1 MNTKRI
7 LAALMGILML
17 VTLCVPALAYST
29 PYESAVVDE
38 WKPALMMDGSSNKV
52 SYTDGTLTY
61 QVTNNGQATYSGGS
75 VHLVN
80 DSSLNS
86 NYAHIGTANT
96 AWTSNSNKFVNPQ
109 KGVTLDAY
117 LKIENLPKITDS
129 TYLRDDGVNFD
140 NGMPTNILFGGLAF
154 QILCRSNSWT
164 GVSGH
169 TNNVT
174 QAVMVLYDNE
184 TLGTNA
190 ALIMGTGVR
199 AGTGANTS
207 RPVTFFFNIP
217 EDEYAR
223 YTMTFDVAN
232 QKTRFYV
239 NGVAQKC
246 DDGSSTEG
254 ALALMYYA
262 NGTTTG
268 NCFNFCM
275 NGPQHPSTSGNSG
288 TYYCDLYMDQIA
300 IFADALTPDS
310 TNAGAFK
317 EAVPLDPSDLNAW
330 INVAKDL
337 NKKYYTTESWDA
349 IEAAIDAVDLNKE
362 GLKQSQIE
370 AWANDIKDAILAR
383 EYVGL
388 DKLYIAQTYSSS
400 NAATNGSAW
409 TCGALLITEA
419 GYSLADY
426 SVSNM
431 RLDSWTRFY
440 GEHVTD
446 GIYRITKVVKG
457 AYRNGNKPA
466 IGADEVVPENGF
478 VFAFHSNEESAAW
491 NPVEGG
497 SQYAAQEFGERN
509 AYAFRKLNLTEGSL
523 VKFENVEVN
532 YDGDSA
538 LSTTGTWVHRYT
550 DGVVQTPIYRES
562 ANANS
567 GAAEGEPKYLARD
580 QFDGFETSSYI
591 VPVDAL
597 PNFILSAQGD
607 GTVTYGNAT
616 VGNEA
621 QKYTVE
627 AGATVAL
634 TANGDN
640 FSYWMNAKN
649 GAILSTDA
657 NLTFKFGVSEMEL
670 VAVFEGPAINGVVK
684 YPVTFKD
691 GITGKI
697 LAEVM
702 VEEGTL
708 VSADL
713 IPEITAITG
722 YTFKGWYAD
731 GKLANSVETYAITGK
746 TTFFARYDFDNSNLF
761 ELTVKIGDNE
771 KTYNRRYASL
781 ANVRA
786 YGNFSYWTLDGAFLT
801 SSGEAQLSMPK
812 RAVTLE
818 AVYDPS
824 ATNFAPITSMLDVFV
839 DENGNLMATMSR
851 DIPTGYTFLESGIL
865 LTRKATVSDLTVNSF
880 NQSVTKGVSTASA
893 SAKTFGFTKPN
904 MFSKEGTWL
913 VRGYLS
919 YRDAKG
925 NEQTTYTG
933 VYSVDVASAAAD
945 GELITTNVAFAIE
958 GEYDPTVVG
967 TEIFKATD
975 YSDSGY
981 KSFFPST
988 TQADDGTLYAV
999 YYYGP
1004 SHAYYNQ
1011 TEGKLSGVL
1020 HLVKSTDNGMTW
1032 SDPEVIVDLTDEDK
1046 SKGDYNR
1053 ESRDPNLQKLSD
1065 GTLVLT
1071 FPVRAPIGKAGLN
1084 GSSRNDYWYERAYYM
1099 TSIDNGKTWSSMKEI
1114 ECDYFSKG
1122 EPFLYDDLN
1131 RTTGCWV
1138 KNGSIAEME
1147 NGDLIFP
1154 LYGAV
1159 DCSSRSILETVVVKA
1174 KNNGDGTFTFYKEWA
1189 NGTDTAHVA
1198 GQGLGD
1204 ELAVWAYGDTV
1215 YGFAR
1220 NKINSDYSKN
1230 TGGIVYRS
1238 TDGGV
1243 TWAEYAVENTANN
1256 CINQPNFAKITD
1268 ELVLVNY
1275 SVPMASVNITGKRS
1289 ARPIYGKLFNLKT
1302 GEWNEY
1308 TAVPVFDVV
1317 NAGQTNN
1324 DMGNPASILLDD
1336 GRIFTVGYSNPSN
1349 ASSVIVGQYT
1359 TIDYYGGKSSGG
1371 SGSGSD
1377 SLKGENILTENFD
1390 SADAK
1395 TYVTT
1400 YRTVTASS
1408 EPDVLTADINDK
1420 LSAYLFA
1427 ADKKGG
1433 STVAIDGGKV
1443 TITSN
1448 STRAATPYGAIVT
1461 KESIDGDA
1469 VMQFDYSFGSI
1480 EADGVSGAR
1489 NRIGFVLYDEELDA
1503 KTAPTKFYITPGA
1516 VVLDSTANKFTFT
1529 HAVNTVYTAKIMYL
1543 QGSVYV
1549 KMWEKGTDEPAEW
1562 MGNATVA
1569 YNQGNPF
1576 TVYYEAR
1583 SNSTSKY
1590 VQYSATIDNFS
1601 VDTVELKPSG
1611 LTPSTGLF
1619 MNVGKSAYVKVKY
1632 NVDLPMS
1639 GDVTMTAY
1647 SDNEGVAIIDA
1658 TGKVTAR
1665 ASGVANIIAKYGK
1678 DVYSLS
1684 IVVR

>member
-7 LAALMGILML
+7 LAAFMGILML

-29 PYESAVVDE
+29 PYETAVVDE
-38 WKPALMMDGSSNKV
+38 WKPAFIMDGSSNKAT
-52 SYTDGTLTY
+52 YTDGTLTY
-61 QVTNNGQATYSGGS
+61 QVSGSGQGTYSGGS

-80 DSSLNS
+80 SSSANS
-86 NYAHIGTANT
+86 NYAHSGTANT
-96 AWTSNSNKFVNPQ
+96 AWTSNSNKFVSPE

-117 LKIENLPKITDS
+117 LKIDNLPKITSD

-140 NGMPTNILFGGLAF
+140 SGMPSGILFGGLAF

-164 GVSGH
+164 GTSGH

-174 QAVMVLYDNE
+174 QAVMVLYDNA

-199 AGTGANTS
+199 AGTGANGT

-217 EDEYAR
+217 EGEYAR

-232 QKTRFYV
+232 QKTMFYV

-246 DDGSSTEG
+246 DDGTSTEG
-254 ALALMYYA
+254 TLALMYYTSGA
-262 NGTTTG
+262 VTG
-268 NCFNFCM
+268 NCFNLCM
-275 NGPQHPSTSGNSG
+275 NGPAHASTKGNSA
-288 TYYCDLYMDQIA
+288 TYYCDFYMDQIA
-300 IFADALTPDS
+300 IFADALTPDG
-310 TNAGAFK
+310 TNAGAFM
-317 EAVPLDPSDLNAW
+317 EEVPLDPADLNAW

-337 NKKYYTTESWDA
+337 NEKYYTTESWEA
-349 IEAAIDAVDLNKE
+349 IEAAVDAVNLDKE
-362 GLKQSQIE
+362 GLKQSEIE
-370 AWANDIKDAILAR
+370 AWTNDLKDAILNR
-383 EYVGL
+383 EYIGL
-388 DKLYIAQTYSSS
+388 DKLYIAQTYSTS
-400 NAATNGSAW
+400 NTAENGTAW

-431 RLDSWTRFY
+431 HLDSWTRIY
-440 GEHVTD
+440 GVQAAE
-446 GIYRITKVVKG
+446 GIYRITKVVEG

-466 IGADEVVPENGF
+466 IGADEIVPENGF

-491 NPVEGG
+491 NPIEGG

-509 AYAFRKLNLTEGSL
+509 AYAFQNLNLKEGSL
-523 VKFENVEVN
+523 VRFENVNVN
-532 YDGDSA
+532 YTGDSV
-538 LSTTGTWVHRYT
+538 LNTEGTWVHRY
-550 DGVVQTPIYRES
+550 DSSVVQTPIYRES
-562 ANANS
+562 ANTNS
-567 GAAEGEPKYLARD
+567 GAADGEPKYLARD

-597 PNFILSAQGD
+597 PNLVVSVEGE
-607 GTVTYGNAT
+607 GTVNYGDVVIDSTAEKKFTLNTGDAVT
-616 VGNEA
+616 
-621 QKYTVE
+621 
-627 AGATVAL
+627 L
-634 TANGDN
+634 TAEGEN

-649 GAILSTDA
+649 GAIISTEATLSFQFA
-657 NLTFKFGVSEMEL
+657 LSEMRL
-670 VAVFEGPAINGVVK
+670 VAVFKGPAINGVTK

-691 GITGKI
+691 GLTGKI
-697 LAEVM
+697 VATLDVQ
-702 VEEGTL
+702 EGTL
-708 VSADL
+708 VSE
-713 IPEITAITG
+713 IPEIKALSG
-722 YTFKGWYAD
+722 YIFKGWYAD
-731 GKLANSVETYAITGK
+731 GKAANSVETYAITEK
-746 TTFFARYDFDNSNLF
+746 TTFIACYEADASLSAN
-761 ELTVKIGDNE
+761 LTVKDGNSE
-771 KTYNRRYASL
+771 KTFARRYSSL
-781 ANVRA
+781 ATASSNA
-786 YGNFSYWTLDGAFLT
+786 ADFSYWTYNGAFLT
-801 SSGEAQLSMPK
+801 SERSAQISMPK
-812 RAVTLE
+812 DDAVL
-818 AVYDPS
+818 AVVCGSD
-824 ATNFAPITSMLDVFV
+824 AKNFAPTTTLLSTFV
-839 DENGNLMATMSR
+839 DDNGNLMTTFARS
-851 DIPTGYTFLESGIL
+851 IPEGYSFVESGIL
-865 LTRKATVSDLTVNSF
+865 LTRKATAADLTVDTIVA
-880 NQSVTKGVSTASA
+880 SVTKGVSTADASA
-893 SAKTFGFTKPN
+893 STFGFTKSD
-904 MFSKEGTWL
+904 MFNKAGTWL

-919 YRDAKG
+919 YKDAKG
-925 NEQTTYTG
+925 ETVTTYSAIYALEVLDAAVNGERVT
-933 VYSVDVASAAAD
+933 VDAS
-945 GELITTNVAFAIE
+945 IAIE
-958 GEYDPTVVG
+958 GEYDPTAVG

-1004 SHAYYNQ
+1004 SHAYYKQ

-1032 SDPEVIVDLTDEDK
+1032 SEPEVIVDLTDEDK
-1046 SKGDYNR
+1046 TKGDYNR

-1071 FPVRAPIGKAGLN
+1071 FPVRAPIGKAGYN
-1084 GSSRNDYWYERAYYM
+1084 GSTLNDYWYERAYYM
-1099 TSIDNGKTWSSMKEI
+1099 TSIDNGATWSEMKEI
-1114 ECDYFSKG
+1114 ECDYFSGG

-1138 KNGSIAEME
+1138 KNGSIAEMD

-1159 DCSSRSILETVVVKA
+1159 DCSSRAILETVVVKA
-1174 KNNGDGTFTFYKEWA
+1174 KNNGDGTFTFYKDWA

-1220 NKINSDYSKN
+1220 NKINTDYSKN

-1238 TDGGV
+1238 TDRGV

-1256 CINQPNFAKITD
+1256 CINQPNFAKIND

-1302 GEWNEY
+1302 GDWNEY
-1308 TAVPVFDVV
+1308 TAMPVFDVV

-1359 TIDYYGGKSSGG
+1359 TVDYYGGKTSGG
-1371 SGSGSD
+1371 SGSGSL
-1377 SLKGENILTENFD
+1377 SGENIMSENFD
-1390 SADAK
+1390 AVEEK

-1400 YRTVTASS
+1400 YRTAAASA
-1408 EPDVLTADINDK
+1408 EPDVLVADINDK

-1461 KESIDGDA
+1461 KDSVDGDA

-1480 EADGVSGAR
+1480 EADGVSGSR

-1516 VVLDSTANKFTFT
+1516 VILDSTANKFTFT
-1529 HAVNTVYTAKIMYL
+1529 HTVNTVYTAKIMYL
-1543 QGSVYV
+1543 QGSVFV
-1549 KMWEKGTDEPAEW
+1549 KVWEKGTTEPAEW
-1562 MGNATVA
+1562 QGNAPVA
-1569 YNQGNPF
+1569 FNQGNPF

-1590 VQYSATIDNFS
+1590 VQYTATIDNLS

-1619 MNVGKSAYVKVKY
+1619 MTVGKTANVKVKY
-1632 NVDLPMS
+1632 DVDLPMS
-1639 GDVTMTAY
+1639 GNVEMDLY
-1647 SDNEGVAIIDA
+1647 SDNEGVATIDA
-1658 TGKVTAR
+1658 NGKVTAH

-1678 DVYSLS
+1678 DVYTMS